1 MVDLSTLDISLI
13 ILFFAITLFI
23 GIYVSKQSGKSSAEY
38 FLSGR
43 SMPWWLLGVSMVATT
58 FSTDTPNLV
67 TDIVRNNGVSGNW
80 VWWAFLITG
89 LLTVFVYA
97 KLWRKSK
104 VNTDI
109 EFYEL
114 RYGGA
119 PARFLRS
126 FRAVYLGIIFNI
138 LAMAGVTLAAIK
150 IGSVMLGLEP
160 IETVLYAGVITV
172 IFSALGGFKGVV
184 YTDFILFF
192 TAMAGAIG
200 AAYYLVGLP
209 EIGGLE
215 SLLQHE
221 NVADKL
227 NILPDFSNTEAL
239 ITLLI
244 IPLAVQWWSSWYPGA
259 EPGGGGYIA
268 QRMLAAKD
276 ENHAIGATFFFNIM
290 HYALRPWPWIIV
302 ALASLVL
309 FPFDSTSEMETATSL
324 FNSQSIQEELK
335 VLNNTSSIEYSE
347 AQKIRMQELK
357 QIKATS
363 LGASSILDEF
373 PKVTIDK
380 IGHDLGYSAML
391 TKLPSGLLGLVL
403 ASLLA
408 AYMSTISTHLNWGS
422 SYIVNDFYK
431 QQINKNATEKRL
443 VAVGRISTVLLMVF
457 SALFALVLQN
467 ALQLFD
473 IILMFGAGTGLIF
486 ILRWFWWRINAWS
499 EISAMFIS
507 GFVSILITFTSLGE
521 TLFGNDGLMPSW
533 AKFPFIVLVTSIVWI
548 AVTYLTQPESK
559 EVLQQFY
566 KKIQPGGPGWHK
578 VVNEARAENIEVV
591 DSNEGW
597 SVPSGIIAMLVGC
610 VLIYSVM
617 FATGHFIY
625 GEYTSALA
633 LSGLAIASAIIL
645 IRLWKKIKANIL

>member
-1 MVDLSTLDISLI
+1 MVDLSTLDIILI
-13 ILFFAITLFI
+13 VSFFAITLFI
-23 GIYVSKQSGKSSAEY
+23 GIYVSKTSGKNSTEY

-114 RYGGA
+114 RYGGK
-119 PARFLRS
+119 PARFLRG
-126 FRAVYLGIIFNI
+126 FRAIYLGVIFNI

-150 IGSVMLGLEP
+150 IGNIMLGLQP
-160 IETVLYAGVITV
+160 WETVIYAGVITT

-215 SLLQHE
+215 ALLKHE

-227 NILPDFSNTEAL
+227 DILPDFSNTEAL
-239 ITLLI
+239 ITLFI
-244 IPLAVQWWSSWYPGA
+244 IPLAVQWWSSWYPGS

-302 ALASLVL
+302 ALASLVI
-309 FPFDSTSEMETATSL
+309 FPDIA
-324 FNSQSIQEELK
+324 SIQEAFP
-335 VLNNTSSIEYSE
+335 NISE
-347 AQKIRMQELK
+347 
-357 QIKATS
+357 
-363 LGASSILDEF
+363 
-373 PKVTIDK
+373 DK
-380 IGHDLGYSAML
+380 LGHDLAYSAML

-403 ASLLA
+403 ASLVA

-431 QQINKNATEKRL
+431 QQVNKNASEKEL
-443 VAVGRISTVLLMVF
+443 VSVGRISTVVLMIF
-457 SALFALVLQN
+457 SALLALVLQN

-499 EISAMFIS
+499 EISAMFVS
-507 GFVSILITFTSLGE
+507 GFVSILLNFTYLGDY
-521 TLFGNDGLMPSW
+521 LFGDEGMMPAW
-533 AKFPFIVLVTSIVWI
+533 AKFPIVVLVTTIVWV
-548 AVTYLTQPESK
+548 AVTFITQAESK
-559 EVLQQFY
+559 TVLQNFY
-566 KKIQPGGPGWHK
+566 KRIQPGGPGWDK
-578 VVNEARAENIEVV
+578 VVTEARHENIELV
-591 DSNEGW
+591 DTSEGW

-617 FATGHFIY
+617 FSTGYLIY
-625 GEYTSALA
+625 GDYKN
-633 LSGLAIASAIIL
+633 AIIL
-645 IRLWKKIKANIL
+645 MGVIIISGYILVKLWRKIKATIL

>member
-1 MVDLSTLDISLI
+1 MGHEKQLTNFLHMVDLSTLDIALI
-13 ILFFAITLFI
+13 VIFFAITLFI

-126 FRAVYLGIIFNI
+126 FRAIYLGIIFNI

-150 IGSVMLGLEP
+150 IGSIMLGLEP

-209 EIGGLE
+209 EIGGLD

-227 NILPDFSNTEAL
+227 SILPDFSNTEAL

-302 ALASLVL
+302 ALASLVI
-309 FPFDSTSEMETATSL
+309 FPDLA
-324 FNSQSIQEELK
+324 SIQE
-335 VLNNTSSIEYSE
+335 
-347 AQKIRMQELK
+347 A
-357 QIKATS
+357 
-363 LGASSILDEF
+363 F
-373 PKVTIDK
+373 PNVAEDK
-380 IGHDLGYSAML
+380 LGHDLAYSAML
-391 TKLPSGLLGLVL
+391 TKLPHGLLGLVL
-403 ASLLA
+403 ASLVA

-431 QQINKNATEKRL
+431 QQINKNATEKQL

-499 EISAMFIS
+499 EISAMFVS
-507 GFVSILITFTSLGE
+507 GVVSMLITFTSLGE
-521 TLFGNDGLMPSW
+521 ILFGDGALMPSW

-548 AVTYLTQPESK
+548 TVTYLTQPESK
-559 EVLQQFY
+559 DVLQLFY
-566 KKIQPGGPGWHK
+566 KKIQPGGPGWNK
-578 VVNEARAENIEVV
+578 VVTEARAENIEII
-591 DSNEGW
+591 DTNEGW

-625 GEYTSALA
+625 GEYTSALT
-633 LSGLAIASAIIL
+633 LSGLAIASALVL
-645 IRLWKKIKANIL
+645 IKLWKKIKANIL